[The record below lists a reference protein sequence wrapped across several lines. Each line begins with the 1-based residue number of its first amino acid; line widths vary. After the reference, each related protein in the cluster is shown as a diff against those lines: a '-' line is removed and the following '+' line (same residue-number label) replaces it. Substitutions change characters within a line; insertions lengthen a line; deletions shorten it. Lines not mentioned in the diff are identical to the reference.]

1 LEEKII
7 MAKTLNIIGSGK
19 VGKTLA
25 RLLHT
30 TGACEILDINS
41 NDPAAAV
48 QAAEF
53 IGAGRPIDSLKDM
66 RPADI
71 WMLTVPDTV
80 ITQVS
85 EQLASAMKKRGRTF
99 DNAPIAFHCSGFT
112 PASALAPLGALGFR
126 LASVHPNLTFAES
139 SAAVDH
145 FSGTPCGLEGD
156 NSALDTLG
164 PVFEAIGG
172 LCFPVLTEHKA
183 LYHSAAIFSNNFTV
197 VLQAIASEAWAAA
210 GVPSDIAA
218 KIQASLLQATVP
230 NVLRL
235 GHKALTGPAAR
246 GDMKVVHAQGA
257 AVFAWQPDAGVIY
270 QEMSRLARRLAVH
283 RSPFEEL
290 SDPGK
295 ATLAGG

>member
-1 LEEKII
+1 MK
-7 MAKTLNIIGSGK
+7 KTLNIIGCGK
-19 VGKTLA
+19 VGMTLA

-30 TGACEILDINS
+30 TGACEILDIKGAEL
-41 NDPAAAV
+41 AAAA

-53 IGAGRPIDSLKDM
+53 IEAGRPVERLADM

-71 WMLTVPDTV
+71 WMLTVPDTL

-85 EQLASAMKKRGRTF
+85 GDLAMVLSERGTSV
-99 DNAPIAFHCSGFT
+99 DDAPIAFHCSGFT

-139 SAAVDH
+139 AAAVDQ
-145 FSGTPCGLEGD
+145 FNGTPCGLEGD
-156 NSALDTLG
+156 DTALSTLR
-164 PVFEAIGG
+164 PLFEAIGG

-183 LYHSAAIFSNNFTV
+183 LYHSAAVFSNNFTV
-197 VLQAIASEAWAAA
+197 VLQEIAREAWAAA
-210 GVPSDIAA
+210 GVPPDIAA
-218 KIQASLLQATVP
+218 KIHASLLEATVP

-246 GDMKVVHAQGA
+246 GDMKVVHAQGT
-257 AVFAWQPDAGVIY
+257 AVFGWQPDAGVIY

-283 RSPFEEL
+283 RSPFEKVCA
-290 SDPGK
+290 DHDR
-295 ATLAGG
+295 ATDVRRQGV